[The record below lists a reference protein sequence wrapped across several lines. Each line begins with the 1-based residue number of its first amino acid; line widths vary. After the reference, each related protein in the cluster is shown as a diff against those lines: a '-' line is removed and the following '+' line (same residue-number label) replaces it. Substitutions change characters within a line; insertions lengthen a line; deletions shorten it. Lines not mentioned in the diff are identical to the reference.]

1 MSVLQE
7 VLEFTVVL
15 QLGQQFI
22 CSLLIF
28 KMPVKIR
35 RISLSHYFK
44 LRRNWTVLTSLPPSG
59 VLNFSQ
65 PFLDGVNFLLDLI
78 RVCVAVV
85 NEAPSSFHHASYLL
99 LAGLSGREE
108 IFVLLDGL
116 LRSLQTGGHLRVG
129 QHVLLRTQRKGC

>member
-1 MSVLQE
+1 M
-7 VLEFTVVL
+7 LEFTVVL
-15 QLGQQFI
+15 QLGQQLI

-28 KMPVKIR
+28 KMPVKIK
-35 RISLSHYFK
+35 RILATI
-44 LRRNWTVLTSLPPSG
+44 LNQGETGVTVEQTVC

-99 LAGLSGREE
+99 LAGLGGREE

-116 LRSLQTGGHLRVG
+116 LCSL
-129 QHVLLRTQRKGC
+129 